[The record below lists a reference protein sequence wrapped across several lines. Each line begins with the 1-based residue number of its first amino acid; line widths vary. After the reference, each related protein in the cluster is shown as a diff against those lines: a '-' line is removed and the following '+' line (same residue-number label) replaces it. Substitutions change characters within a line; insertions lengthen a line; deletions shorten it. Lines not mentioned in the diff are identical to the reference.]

1 MLKLNKKE
9 EIVKL
14 YYEDNLTQKEIAK
27 KLGITQGYVSQ
38 VIKEDERYFTHK
50 EEKHKKSLEKKAN
63 CNKEYYKT
71 YERAKKD
78 DDSYAGLQAQLDKD
92 SLELSYSSWHISDLA
107 FAKWNRQ
114 MYIYDK
120 NSSDLVL
127 RKGFKYACDVPKR
140 VSNIINTV
148 QSRVIC

>member
-1 MLKLNKKE
+1 MNKKE

-14 YYEDNLTQKEIAK
+14 YYEDNLTQKEIAEK
-27 KLGITQGYVSQ
+27 SGITQGYVSQ

-63 CNKEYYKT
+63 YNKEYYKN

-127 RKGFKYACDVPKR
+127 SKGFKYACDVPKR

>member
-1 MLKLNKKE
+1 MNKKD

-63 CNKEYYKT
+63 YNKEYYKT

-114 MYIYDK
+114 MFRYDK
-120 NSSDLVL
+120 HSSDLVL

-140 VSNIINTV
+140 VSNIINPA
-148 QSRVIC
+148 QRRVIC

>member
-1 MLKLNKKE
+1 MNKKE

-63 CNKEYYKT
+63 YNKEYYKT

-127 RKGFKYACDVPKR
+127 RKRFKYACDVPKR

>member
-1 MLKLNKKE
+1 MIFL
-9 EIVKL
+9 
-14 YYEDNLTQKEIAK
+14 
-27 KLGITQGYVSQ
+27 
-38 VIKEDERYFTHK
+38 ERYFTHK

-63 CNKEYYKT
+63 YNKEYYKT

-78 DDSYAGLQAQLDKD
+78 DDSYAGLQAQLDID